1 MKKQHPKDTFHQ
13 DSEGD
18 NDIMNSNELQAIYVM
33 WLRQIKRFIRFK
45 SRLVAMIVQPL
56 FFLFIFGSGFR
67 NIQIPGLTI
76 PYIHFLAP
84 GIITMAIVFSSM
96 FTGISVL
103 WDKQF
108 GFLQEVLV
116 APISRFSII
125 IGRTLGGATLALFQG
140 IIILIITI
148 ALGTPIP
155 SFPNLLLTLLF
166 MILIAVSAV
175 GFGLILASRMNDFQ
189 SFPLIMNLIVMPLVF
204 LSSAFFPVVKDSA
217 LMTIASVN
225 PVFYMVDGLRGSL
238 IVGADVVHSSLLN
251 LVVVIGICILMLS
264 LGSYSFSKS
273 EM

>member
-1 MKKQHPKDTFHQ
+1 MMLKP
-13 DSEGD
+13 
-18 NDIMNSNELQAIYVM
+18 NEIQSIYVM
-33 WLRQIKRFIRFK
+33 WLRQMKRFIRFK
-45 SRLVAMIVQPL
+45 SRLLAMIIQPL

-67 NIQIPGLTI
+67 NIQIPGLDI

-116 APISRFSII
+116 APISRLSII
-125 IGRTLGGATLALFQG
+125 IGRTLGGATIALMQG
-140 IIILIITI
+140 LIILAI
-148 ALGTPIP
+148 AIVLGTPIP
-155 SFPNLLLTLLF
+155 ALPNLLLTILF

-204 LSSAFFPVVKDSA
+204 LSSAFFPVIDDA
-217 LMTIASVN
+217 TLRTIAMFN

-238 IVGADVVHSSLLN
+238 ISTADVVNPVLFNLIVVICISLL
-251 LVVVIGICILMLS
+251 MLG
-264 LGSYSFSKS
+264 LGSYSFSRS
-273 EM
+273 EI